1 VSAGRLAAL
10 RQHSV
15 SMLAP
20 KAGCHMM
27 EDVVLAKLLIPT
39 NSRACSSARAR
50 GHARVVMWTL
60 ELLPSLSVSRCSICV
75 ANIVRYTC
83 MPMQLGVE
91 DTVNIPCARHHHL
104 ACRVNVVV
112 QT

>member
-1 VSAGRLAAL
+1 
-10 RQHSV
+10 
-15 SMLAP
+15 
-20 KAGCHMM
+20 MM
-27 EDVVLAKLLIPT
+27 EDVVLAKLLIPIAEHVQVT
-39 NSRACSSARAR
+39 AAR
-50 GHARVVMWTL
+50 GHARVVIWTL

-83 MPMQLGVE
+83 MGMQLGVE
-91 DTVNIPCARHHHL
+91 DTVKIPCARHHHV